1 MRCRRCGRDYV
12 GMMKSIVH
20 IVEEFSLQA
29 HQFHRGIKM
38 NEKVLA
44 MARELC
50 ITSEYLF
57 DIAIE
62 MAEEELGIGLY
73 DE

>member
-1 MRCRRCGRDYV
+1 
-12 GMMKSIVH
+12 
-20 IVEEFSLQA
+20 
-29 HQFHRGIKM
+29 M

-50 ITSEYLF
+50 LTSEYLF
-57 DIAIE
+57 EIAIE
-62 MAEEELGIGLY
+62 MAEEELNEGLY

>member
-1 MRCRRCGRDYV
+1 
-12 GMMKSIVH
+12 
-20 IVEEFSLQA
+20 
-29 HQFHRGIKM
+29 M

-44 MARELC
+44 MARELL
-50 ITSEYLF
+50 ITNEYLM

-73 DE
+73 DD

>member
-1 MRCRRCGRDYV
+1 
-12 GMMKSIVH
+12 
-20 IVEEFSLQA
+20 
-29 HQFHRGIKM
+29 M
-38 NEKVLA
+38 NKKVLD

-62 MAEEELGIGLY
+62 MAEEELGVGLY

>member
-1 MRCRRCGRDYV
+1 
-12 GMMKSIVH
+12 
-20 IVEEFSLQA
+20 
-29 HQFHRGIKM
+29 M

-62 MAEEELGIGLY
+62 MAEE
-73 DE
+73 

>member
-1 MRCRRCGRDYV
+1 MLYSYWRTD
-12 GMMKSIVH
+12 
-20 IVEEFSLQA
+20 
-29 HQFHRGIKM
+29 M

-50 ITSEYLF
+50 LTSEYLF
-57 DIAIE
+57 EIAIE
-62 MAEEELGIGLY
+62 MAEEELNEGLY

>member
-1 MRCRRCGRDYV
+1 
-12 GMMKSIVH
+12 
-20 IVEEFSLQA
+20 
-29 HQFHRGIKM
+29 
-38 NEKVLA
+38 

-62 MAEEELGIGLY
+62 MAEEELGVGLY

>member
-1 MRCRRCGRDYV
+1 
-12 GMMKSIVH
+12 
-20 IVEEFSLQA
+20 
-29 HQFHRGIKM
+29 M

-50 ITSEYLF
+50 ITRAYLF

-62 MAEEELGIGLY
+62 MAEEELGEGLY
-73 DE
+73 DEWKMGSLWPYMG

>member
-1 MRCRRCGRDYV
+1 MLYSYWRTD
-12 GMMKSIVH
+12 
-20 IVEEFSLQA
+20 
-29 HQFHRGIKM
+29 M

-50 ITSEYLF
+50 LTSEYLF
-57 DIAIE
+57 EIAIE
-62 MAEEELGIGLY
+62 MAEEELGVGLY

>member
-1 MRCRRCGRDYV
+1 
-12 GMMKSIVH
+12 
-20 IVEEFSLQA
+20 
-29 HQFHRGIKM
+29 M

-50 ITSEYLF
+50 LTSEYLF
-57 DIAIE
+57 EIAIE
-62 MAEEELGIGLY
+62 MAEKELNEGLY

>member
-1 MRCRRCGRDYV
+1 
-12 GMMKSIVH
+12 
-20 IVEEFSLQA
+20 
-29 HQFHRGIKM
+29 M
-38 NEKVLA
+38 NEKVLD
-44 MARELC
+44 MARELY

-62 MAEEELGIGLY
+62 MAEEELGVGLY

>member
-1 MRCRRCGRDYV
+1 
-12 GMMKSIVH
+12 
-20 IVEEFSLQA
+20 
-29 HQFHRGIKM
+29 M
-38 NEKVLA
+38 NEKVLD

-50 ITSEYLF
+50 LTSEYLF

-62 MAEEELGIGLY
+62 MAEEELGVGLY

>member
-1 MRCRRCGRDYV
+1 
-12 GMMKSIVH
+12 
-20 IVEEFSLQA
+20 
-29 HQFHRGIKM
+29 M

-50 ITSEYLF
+50 LTSEYLF
-57 DIAIE
+57 EIAIE
-62 MAEEELGIGLY
+62 MAEEELGERLY

>member
-1 MRCRRCGRDYV
+1 
-12 GMMKSIVH
+12 
-20 IVEEFSLQA
+20 
-29 HQFHRGIKM
+29 M
-38 NEKVLA
+38 NERVLE

-62 MAEEELGIGLY
+62 MAEEELGEGLY

>member
-1 MRCRRCGRDYV
+1 MLYEV
-12 GMMKSIVH
+12 IS
-20 IVEEFSLQA
+20 
-29 HQFHRGIKM
+29 M
-38 NEKVLA
+38 NERVLA

-50 ITSEYLF
+50 ITSEYLM

-62 MAEEELGIGLY
+62 MAEEELGVGLY